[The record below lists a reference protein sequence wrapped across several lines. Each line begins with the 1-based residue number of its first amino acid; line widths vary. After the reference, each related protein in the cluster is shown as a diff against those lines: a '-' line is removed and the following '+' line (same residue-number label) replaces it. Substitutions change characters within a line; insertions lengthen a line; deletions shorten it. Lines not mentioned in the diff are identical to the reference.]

1 MEKETIRTKLDQNS
15 NRLITYRLSWSLII
29 TFLLIACNS
38 HSLKISGV
46 VTSVKDG
53 DTIEILYNKRPYRI
67 RLNGI
72 DCPEKSQA
80 FGNRAKQ
87 YTSELCYRKLVTANI
102 TDTDRYGRY
111 LADIVLPSGRIL
123 NEELLKAGL
132 AWHYKQYSKSKRLA
146 ELERLSR
153 KARRGLWS
161 QKDPIPPWKFRRK

>member
-1 MEKETIRTKLDQNS
+1 M
-15 NRLITYRLSWSLII
+15 RLLAATA
-29 TFLLIACNS
+29 FLLTALSASAYRITG
-38 HSLKISGV
+38 I
-46 VTSVKDG
+46 VTFIKDG
-53 DTIEILYNKRPYRI
+53 DTIEILSNNRPYRI

-72 DCPEKSQA
+72 DCPEKKQA

-111 LADIVLPSGRIL
+111 IADVKLPSGRVL

-132 AWHYKQYSKSKRLA
+132 AWHYKLYSQSKKLA
-146 ELERLSR
+146 ELERISR
-153 KARRGLWS
+153 KAKRGLWS